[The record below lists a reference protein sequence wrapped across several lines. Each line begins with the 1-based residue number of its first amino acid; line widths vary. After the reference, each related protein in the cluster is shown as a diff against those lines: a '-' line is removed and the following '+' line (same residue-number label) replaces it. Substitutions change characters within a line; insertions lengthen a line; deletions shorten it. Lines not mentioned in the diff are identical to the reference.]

1 MSIVPENVHINYHSL
16 SLSLIHINHLVK
28 TIINYPFGN
37 GFFYHLFMMIWGL
50 VYGIIL
56 TTLHNTL
63 QKRSVT
69 SHHQGHIPSEIATVQ
84 CTARRVRIRRRRLPL
99 TRAPSPFT
107 VSFLAFRV
115 ASSSCPS
122 CQSFPDKHEPR
133 NFHVPSA

>member
-1 MSIVPENVHINYHSL
+1 
-16 SLSLIHINHLVK
+16 
-28 TIINYPFGN
+28 
-37 GFFYHLFMMIWGL
+37 MMIWGL

-63 QKRSVT
+63 QKRSAT

-115 ASSSCPS
+115 AFRVPAQAAKVSLTNMNQEIFTCP
-122 CQSFPDKHEPR
+122 
-133 NFHVPSA
+133 VPSFKQTHVRTSHSHLQKQKGVLLNDQHQHLRSI